1 MMIARLAILVVMA
14 AAPAAAEQITS
25 ATYSGETTR
34 YPHGALGDPVE
45 HDSLTVTTDQGRSL
59 TLRWSDQIVFEDTA
73 PRLADLDGDGAPEV
87 ITVESHESYGA
98 RLAIYYLYKDALGLA
113 AATPF
118 IGQRFRW
125 LSVIGAADLDGD
137 GKTEIAYIDRPH
149 LAKTLRIWR
158 YETTNNKATLTPVA
172 DLKGLTNHQI
182 GWDYILGGIRACGGM
197 PEIITADA
205 DWTQIRS
212 TTLSVETLRA
222 KSIAPYAGPKSIQ
235 GALDCTP

>member
-1 MMIARLAILVVMA
+1 MLARLAILLAMA
-14 AAPAAAEQITS
+14 AAPAAAEQITG
-25 ATYSGETTR
+25 ATYGGETTR
-34 YPHGALGDPVE
+34 YPHGALGDPIE

-73 PRLADLDGDGAPEV
+73 PRLADLDGDNAPEV
-87 ITVESHESYGA
+87 LTVESHESFGA
-98 RLAIYYLYKDALGLA
+98 RLAVYRLGKGGLSLA

-149 LAKTLRIWR
+149 LAKTLRLWR
-158 YETTNNKATLTPVA
+158 YETAGTKATLTPVA

-182 GWDYILGGIRACGGM
+182 GWDYILGGIRTCGSQ

-205 DWTQIRS
+205 GWTQIQS
-212 TTLSVETLRA
+212 TTLGGESLAT
-222 KSIAPYAGPKSIQ
+222 KSIAPYTGPKSIQ